1 MARCGLLDVSRDE
14 SRSAPRPGNLR
25 LIVQQKFQRPAGQS
39 DRPDASDESRDGRGR
54 RDRRRGRG
62 RAIHRRPIVSASPI
76 VRVSGTAIVLPGDD
90 IDTDR
95 IMPARFLK
103 AITFEG
109 LEAHVFE
116 DDRQHAAERGDTHA
130 FDDASRRQARVLLT
144 GRNFGCGSSREHAP
158 QSLRRWGMRAVIAPS
173 FAEIFFGNSV
183 MIGLPCVSLADAD
196 LEWLRA
202 AVRADAKLTVD
213 VDLETMT
220 VIAG

>member
-1 MARCGLLDVSRDE
+1 M
-14 SRSAPRPGNLR
+14 
-25 LIVQQKFQRPAGQS
+25 
-39 DRPDASDESRDGRGR
+39 
-54 RDRRRGRG
+54 
-62 RAIHRRPIVSASPI
+62 SASPI
-76 VRVSGTAIVLPGDD
+76 VSVSGTAVVLPGDD

-116 DDRQHAAERGDTHA
+116 DDRQQAAERGETHA
-130 FDDASRRQARVLLT
+130 FADPARRQARVLLT

-158 QSLRRWGMRAVIAPS
+158 QSLRRWGIRAVIAPS

-196 LEWLRA
+196 LEWLRD
-202 AVRADAKLTVD
+202 AVRADATLIVD
-213 VDLETMT
+213 VDLQAMT
-220 VIAG
+220 VTAGGRTVKAAMPAAARQALTSGQWDATGLLLEDYEAVRAVAAQLPYISGF